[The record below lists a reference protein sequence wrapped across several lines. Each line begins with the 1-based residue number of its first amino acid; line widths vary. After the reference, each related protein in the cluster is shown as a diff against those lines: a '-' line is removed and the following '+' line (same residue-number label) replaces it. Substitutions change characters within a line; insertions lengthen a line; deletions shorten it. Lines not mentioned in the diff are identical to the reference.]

1 MTYRFKRLLAEL
13 GFSCKSI
20 TKDETNLHKEIYEST
35 CSDEELMKKAQA
47 MLDKLKEQEEQN
59 KSESSFDEEN
69 TFE

>member
-1 MTYRFKRLLAEL
+1 
-13 GFSCKSI
+13 
-20 TKDETNLHKEIYEST
+20 
-35 CSDEELMKKAQA
+35 MKKAQA